1 MYQKENIMKRQ
12 TTTFLSFFVLIMTL
26 HQTLFAN
33 ETQPTSIKLKPN
45 AIHSITLAL
54 NKYTE
59 YRLQFK
65 ATEKLEF
72 AGYIHPKSDIK
83 EVNGNVNISCQGL
96 DSHKVM
102 QIDGFKTDVGEFEL
116 NTDQDIGIY
125 TILIQNTNNKVTDLH
140 YKHYTKTGQFI
151 LLDVQ

>member
-1 MYQKENIMKRQ
+1 M
-12 TTTFLSFFVLIMTL
+12 LTL
-26 HQTLFAN
+26 HYTLFAN
-33 ETQPTSIKLKPN
+33 ETKPTSIKLNPN
-45 AIHSITLAL
+45 DIHSITLAL
-54 NKYTE
+54 NKHTE

-65 ATEKLEF
+65 ATETLDF
-72 AGYIHPKSDIK
+72 VGYIHPKSDIK
-83 EVNGNVNISCQGL
+83 EVNGNVNISCKGL

-102 QIDGFKTDVGEFEL
+102 QIDGFKTDVGEFAL

-125 TILIQNTNNKVTDLH
+125 TILIQNTNNKVTDLN